1 MKDTINGLNAA
12 DNNSH
17 SKTPQHVS
25 YLCSFYT
32 VFYLVILQTV
42 YVQSFSLKEREDTK
56 SLYFNLHLLP
66 IFLYPRVYYI
76 KINGNC
82 NLNKFKV

>member
-32 VFYLVILQTV
+32 VFYLVILQSTFVQLEGKRGYKITV
-42 YVQSFSLKEREDTK
+42 F
-56 SLYFNLHLLP
+56 
-66 IFLYPRVYYI
+66 
-76 KINGNC
+76 
-82 NLNKFKV
+82 